1 MIKRWWGEVR
11 DYVTSPRGVPD
22 RVSESIRDEIS
33 FHLTETA
40 TRQVE
45 QGVPVAEARRS
56 AVARFG
62 DLDGVVRE
70 CASDAVEVHSRW
82 HRRHLALTAVLVIGA
97 GTLGAWSYRALN
109 APPWIGDGDLVGQVI
124 DELGKPVAGAHVLAV
139 VKTWPQQAYRQLAY
153 TAITGDD
160 GMYRIDNVY
169 PLDEKYA
176 VQIAVI
182 ADERLLKSNYIDLR
196 DGELDPV
203 DFKLQ
208 STTPL
213 AVRFESSAGQPMVGV
228 HVFPWS
234 RTDANGE
241 KHSVYFCSAGPI
253 VEESDAEGRVTLPYF
268 SPGDRAAL
276 YVRPPDGDW
285 SMHETSIDETG
296 EVVVRLPNSS

>member
-1 MIKRWWGEVR
+1 MIRRWWGEVR

-33 FHLTETA
+33 FHLSETA
-40 TRQVE
+40 ARQVE
-45 QGVPVAEARRS
+45 QGIPVDEACRS
-56 AVARFG
+56 AMTRFG
-62 DLDGVVRE
+62 DVDGVVRE
-70 CASDAVEVHSRW
+70 CAADSLATHSRW
-82 HRRHLALTAVLVIGA
+82 HRRHLALTVVLVIGA
-97 GTLGAWSYRALN
+97 AILGAWSYRVLN
-109 APPWIGDGDLVGQVI
+109 APPWIGDGDLVGQVV

-139 VKTWPQQAYRQLAY
+139 VKTWPQQAFRQLAY

-196 DGELDPV
+196 DGQLDPLN
-203 DFKLQ
+203 FKLQ

-213 AVRFESSAGQPMVGV
+213 AVRFESSDGRPMMGV
-228 HVFPWS
+228 HVFPCS
-234 RTDANGE
+234 RTDVNGQE
-241 KHSVYFCSAGPI
+241 HLVYFCSAGPI

-285 SMHETSIDETG
+285 STHETSIDASG

>member
-1 MIKRWWGEVR
+1 MIRRWWDEVR

-40 TRQVE
+40 AQQVE
-45 QGVPVAEARRS
+45 QGVPVDEACRS

-62 DLDGVVRE
+62 DVDGVVRA
-70 CASDAVEVHSRW
+70 CARDAVEVHSRW

-97 GTLGAWSYRALN
+97 AMLGAWSYRALN

-176 VQIAVI
+176 VQIAVHRS
-182 ADERLLKSNYIDLR
+182 ARRRARSGRLQAAEHNAAGGS
-196 DGELDPV
+196 
-203 DFKLQ
+203 
-208 STTPL
+208 
-213 AVRFESSAGQPMVGV
+213 VRIVG
-228 HVFPWS
+228 
-234 RTDANGE
+234 
-241 KHSVYFCSAGPI
+241 
-253 VEESDAEGRVTLPYF
+253 
-268 SPGDRAAL
+268 RAA
-276 YVRPPDGDW
+276 DG
-285 SMHETSIDETG
+285 G
-296 EVVVRLPNSS
+296 GPRLPLVEDRRQRREALGLLLQRRADR